1 MPTVIIIDGI
11 RIEIFTN
18 DHPPPHFH
26 VRFGQMRAKFDIAT
40 GNMIKGRMDK
50 RTVRKVKQ
58 WTEFNRDLLMQ
69 VWIKSRPS

>member
-18 DHPPPHFH
+18 DHLPPHFH
-26 VRFGQMRAKFDIAT
+26 VRFGTMRAKFDILT

-50 RTVRKVKQ
+50 RTVRKVKL
-58 WTEFNRDLLMQ
+58 WTEFNRELLMQ
-69 VWIKSRPS
+69 VWTDSRPR